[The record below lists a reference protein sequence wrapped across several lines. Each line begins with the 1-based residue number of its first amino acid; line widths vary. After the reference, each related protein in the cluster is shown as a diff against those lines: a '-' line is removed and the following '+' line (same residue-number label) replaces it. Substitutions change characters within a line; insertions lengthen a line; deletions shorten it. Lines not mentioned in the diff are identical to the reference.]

1 MKHYTTYKMFNKQKV
16 NSNYYGIKI
25 VYILFHFF
33 RCPLF
38 NDLIWICNLQNQNST
53 TNKPNKMD
61 YYL

>member
-16 NSNYYGIKI
+16 NSNCHGIKI
-25 VYILFHFF
+25 VKSYFIFLDVT
-33 RCPLF
+33 LF

-61 YYL
+61 CYL